1 VSTPGGGERPAQ
13 PGRLRA
19 IALAVLV
26 HGLFFALIFFGVSWQ
41 SKPTAPL
48 MAELWDKLPVG
59 KPTPPKPAPEQEPPK
74 PEVAP
79 EPPKPEPSLPK
90 PEPLPPKPEVKPEPP
105 KPDIALKQKLEKE
118 KLERQKRD
126 EEKKQEE
133 LKKKREQEK
142 ADADRKKKDDER
154 RKAEERLKSETATA
168 EARKAEAARSA
179 QQSIIDEYKGKIV
192 AKIRSRSNIPD
203 NVSGRPKA
211 EFKLTLLPTGEVLF
225 ATLVKSSG
233 NRAYDEAL
241 ERGIRSAQPLPLPPN
256 PELFPQF
263 RELNLIIEHER

>member
-1 VSTPGGGERPAQ
+1 MSTPGGERQAQ

-19 IALAVLV
+19 ITLAVLV

-41 SKPTAPL
+41 SKPTPPL
-48 MAELWDKLPVG
+48 VAELWDKLPVG
-59 KPTPPKPAPEQEPPK
+59 KAALPTPAPEPELPKVEPPK
-74 PEVAP
+74 PDPV
-79 EPPKPEPSLPK
+79 PPKPDPV
-90 PEPLPPKPEVKPEPP
+90 PPKPEVKPEPP
-105 KPDIALKQKLEKE
+105 KPDIALKQKQEKE
-118 KLERQKRD
+118 RLERVKR
-126 EEKKQEE
+126 EEDKNQEE

-142 ADADRKKKDDER
+142 AEAERRKKDDER
-154 RKAEERLKSETATA
+154 KKAEERLKSETAA
-168 EARKAEAARSA
+168 ADARKTEAARAA
-179 QQSIIDEYKGKIV
+179 QQSIIDEYKGRIV

-203 NVSGRPKA
+203 NVSGKPRA

-225 ATLVKSSG
+225 ATLVRSSG
-233 NRAYDEAL
+233 NRAFDDAL

>member
-1 VSTPGGGERPAQ
+1 MSTPGGERQAQ

-19 IALAVLV
+19 ITLAVLV

-41 SKPTAPL
+41 SKPTPPL
-48 MAELWDKLPVG
+48 VAELWDKLPVG
-59 KPTPPKPAPEQEPPK
+59 KAPPPKPAPEPEPPK
-74 PEVAP
+74 V
-79 EPPKPEPSLPK
+79 EPPKPEPVPPK
-90 PEPLPPKPEVKPEPP
+90 PEPVPPKPEVKTEPP
-105 KPDIALKQKLEKE
+105 KPDIALKQKQEKE
-118 KLERQKRD
+118 RLERVKR
-126 EEKKQEE
+126 EEDKNREE

-142 ADADRKKKDDER
+142 SEAERRKKEDER
-154 RKAEERLKSETATA
+154 KKAEERLKSETAA
-168 EARKAEAARSA
+168 ADARKTEAARAA
-179 QQSIIDEYKGKIV
+179 QQSIIDEYKGRIV

-203 NVSGRPKA
+203 NVSGKPRA

-225 ATLVKSSG
+225 ATLVRSSG
-233 NRAYDEAL
+233 NRAFDDAL

>member
-1 VSTPGGGERPAQ
+1 VSTPGPGERPAQ

-41 SKPTAPL
+41 SKPTVPL
-48 MAELWDKLPVG
+48 VAELWDRLPVG
-59 KPTPPKPAPEQEPPK
+59 KEAPPRPAPEPEPPK
-74 PEVAP
+74 AEVKP
-79 EPPKPEPSLPK
+79 EPPKPEPA
-90 PEPLPPKPEVKPEPP
+90 PPKPEVKPEPP
-105 KPDIALKQKLEKE
+105 KPDIALKQKQEKE
-118 KLERQKRD
+118 RLERQKRE
-126 EEKKQEE
+126 EEKKQED

-142 ADADRKKKDDER
+142 ADADRKKKEEER
-154 RKAEERLKSETATA
+154 RKAEERLKSETAAA
-168 EARKAEAARSA
+168 EARKADAARAA
-179 QQSIIDEYKGKIV
+179 QQSIIDEYRKRIS
-192 AKIRSRSNIPD
+192 AKILSRSNIPD
-203 NVSGRPKA
+203 NVSGQPKA

-256 PELFPQF
+256 PELFTQF
-263 RELNLIIEHER
+263 RELNLIIGHER

>member
-1 VSTPGGGERPAQ
+1 MPGGGERQAQ
-13 PGRLRA
+13 PGRIRA

-59 KPTPPKPAPEQEPPK
+59 KTPPPKPAPEPEPPK
-74 PEVAP
+74 PEVKP
-79 EPPKPEPSLPK
+79 EPPKPEPA
-90 PEPLPPKPEVKPEPP
+90 PPKPEVKPEPP
-105 KPDIALKQKLEKE
+105 KPDIALKQKQEKE
-118 KLERQKRD
+118 KLERQKRE

-142 ADADRKKKDDER
+142 ADTDRKKKEDER
-154 RKAEERLKSETATA
+154 KRAEERLKSETAAA
-168 EARKAEAARSA
+168 EARKAEAARAA
-179 QQSIIDEYKGKIV
+179 QQSVIDEYKGKIV

-203 NVSGRPKA
+203 NVSGKPKA